1 MNKQNLLISG
11 AIALAIG
18 VILVIHGNIRSSSL
32 EGALTTLGGGI
43 PPGGGEMI
51 FGVLVGLA
59 GVIILIVGAV
69 KKEANK

>member
-1 MNKQNLLISG
+1 
-11 AIALAIG
+11 
-18 VILVIHGNIRSSSL
+18 
-32 EGALTTLGGGI
+32 
-43 PPGGGEMI
+43 MI